1 MERTFNSTNVGK
13 TMEAALQETGGKAFH
28 SKRSG
33 KAAKEKFLLEQEQNH
48 TVGSLSNLQFKT
60 LLKCECVCVIS

>member
-1 MERTFNSTNVGK
+1 
-13 TMEAALQETGGKAFH
+13 MEAALQETGGKAFH